1 MIRADL
7 KKQLENKDLDKIFLQ
22 HRDNIDPG
30 NYRVGKIGE
39 EVVAW
44 NPDTNEI
51 MDYFFDDS
59 KEEWFC
65 LSMINKNLNK
75 YSINRKGEV
84 KNQKK
89 LLKKVEHESYL
100 CYFPSY
106 TINKKRKNVILYIHR
121 VLAMMFI
128 PNIDPKNKVD
138 VDHIDRDRH
147 NLSLI
152 NLRWVTKKESAE
164 NKEQP
169 RWHGEYSYIAYKDK
183 EKTQLIFK
191 LNEEEFLKKGFKKRP
206 LSSAI
211 KNNYRSQGYYWTR
224 VNIQLVEYLKKF
236 NMQEQDIDDTK
247 WKLHYSRTCWVHPLG
262 LVKKTKHSPIISL
275 GSLEKKRKDYHPVR
289 RYNGKLVHILVAE
302 VFLNNNKPIPK
313 KYEVDHKSGD
323 SLNNRASNLE
333 ICTHSKNMNNPNT
346 REKFY
351 KKIIDLETGTVYKSV
366 GECANVSKI
375 HRVTVYRYLKKG
387 IRFKYYEEN

>member
-1 MIRADL
+1 MLRQDL

-30 NYRVGKIGE
+30 NYRVGEIGE
-39 EVVAW
+39 EVVVW

-65 LSMINKNLNK
+65 LSMINKNLGN
-75 YSINRKGEV
+75 YSINKKGEV
-84 KNQKK
+84 KSPKK

-106 TINKKRKNVILYIHR
+106 IINKKRKSVNLYIHR
-121 VLAMMFI
+121 VLAMIFI

-138 VDHIDRDRH
+138 VDHIDRNRH
-147 NLSLI
+147 NFSLT

-183 EKTQLIFK
+183 EKTQIAFK
-191 LNEEEFLKKGFKKRP
+191 LNEEDFLKKGFKKKP
-206 LSSAI
+206 LYGAI
-211 KNNYRSQGYYWTR
+211 KNNHRSQGYYWTR
-224 VNIQLVEYLKKF
+224 VNLQLAEYLKKF
-236 NMQEQDIDDTK
+236 NMQEQDIDDTE
-247 WKLHYSRTCWVHPLG
+247 WKLHYSGTFWVHPLG
-262 LVKKTKHSPIISL
+262 LVKKTKHSPIISPGCL
-275 GSLEKKRKDYHPVR
+275 DRKRKERHSVK

-302 VFLNNNKPIPK
+302 VFLNDNKPIPK
-313 KYEVDHKSGD
+313 KYEVDHTSGD
-323 SLNNRASNLE
+323 SLDNRASNLN
-333 ICTHSKNMNNPNT
+333 ICTHIKNMNNPNT
-346 REKFY
+346 LKKKY
-351 KKIIDLETGTVYKSV
+351 KKIINLDTGEIYNSIA
-366 GECANVSKI
+366 ECANVSKI
-375 HRVTVYRYLKKG
+375 HRATVYRNIKKG
-387 IRFKYYEEN
+387 IRFKYYKEN